1 MIQQPYYMIDF
12 SASACLFEIRINDYP
27 VIHMN
32 VEGQVASNIPI
43 NFAILKSGVQTISAT
58 ILPNV
63 GDVQLHPKSE
73 LKFNI
78 KLFDV
83 ANDFVFD
90 KQFGDYH
97 SEAIEDKKKQIIK
110 HVGSFTAEVP
120 YQLSAWQNGRNL
132 QDIKD
137 SRKKLE
143 QAYDHIS
150 RLIREN
156 KFEDYK
162 KSISRREENM
172 AASMY
177 LSKAESEERF
187 TDLVKDFKS
196 GFKIQPVSKDAV
208 MFVCAEN
215 RVAFLKKVNGES
227 ALYLENPETEE
238 ELMLDIS
245 FYIPE
250 GKEEFEII

>member
-1 MIQQPYYMIDF
+1 MIKQPYYMIDF

-32 VEGQVASNIPI
+32 VEGQVATNIPI
-43 NFAILKSGVQTISAT
+43 NFAILKSGTQSISAT
-58 ILPNV
+58 ILPNI
-63 GDVQLHPKSE
+63 GDWQLHRKSE

-83 ANDFVFD
+83 ADDFVFD

-97 SEAIEDKKKQIIK
+97 SEAIEDKKKEVIK
-110 HVGSFTAEVP
+110 HISSFEAEVP
-120 YQLSAWQNGRNL
+120 YQLSAWQDGRNL
-132 QDIKD
+132 EDIKD

-143 QAYDHIS
+143 KAYDDIS
-150 RLIREN
+150 RLIRDN
-156 KFEDYK
+156 RFDDYK
-162 KSISRREENM
+162 KLISRREENM

-187 TDLVKDFKS
+187 TDLIKDFKS
-196 GFKIQPVSKDAV
+196 GFKIQPVSKDAA
-208 MFVCAEN
+208 MFICGN
-215 RVAFLKKVNGES
+215 NKVAFLKKVNGES
-227 ALYLENPETEE
+227 ALYLENRDTEE

-250 GKEEFEII
+250 GKDEFEII